1 MCYVVRSLEWPQY
14 TELEEWRKGRVSRE
28 TDATFHVKQVRRALG
43 LGHAPAPAR
52 RFDHQVVQVTGR
64 DAGNA
69 RRLRQR
75 RRADAIQL
83 LARLRRQ
90 TLELEV
96 GKLQRQR
103 ERGELRQSPG
113 RLALTREI
121 AVVLELDLRARDGVG
136 VGGER
141 HARCFEQRVHRCA
154 A

>member
-1 MCYVVRSLEWPQY
+1 MP
-14 TELEEWRKGRVSRE
+14 
-28 TDATFHVKQVRRALG
+28 LG
-43 LGHAPAPAR
+43 LRDAPAPAR
-52 RFDHQVVQVTGR
+52 RFDYQVVQVAGR
-64 DAGNA
+64 DAGDA

-121 AVVLELDLRARDGVG
+121 AVVLELDLRARDGIRVG
-136 VGGER
+136 ADR
-141 HARCFEQRVHRCA
+141 HPRGCE
-154 A
+154 